1 MTVEYGNL
9 PFAEAERFFRAKINI
24 PTRRWDDLKRGEHA
38 RGFMVAGA
46 QRDDLLC
53 DFHAAIDKGIAQG
66 TTLEEFRADFDTIVA
81 KHGWSYNG
89 SRGWR
94 TRVIYDTN
102 LRTSYMAGRYQ
113 QMSDPDVLA
122 YRPYWRYRHGDSRR
136 PRVQHLAWN
145 GMVLA
150 ADDPWWSTH
159 YPPNGW
165 GCKCSVE
172 PLSRRDLGRMGK
184 AGPDQAPPIVIDPK
198 TGAPVGIDKGWDY
211 NVGEAAF
218 GRRLSARAMDEWRA
232 QGKEAWQK
240 LTPGNWQ
247 TVNRPKT
254 VPVDTTKAKVG
265 QVITDP
271 AAATQAL
278 LAIIGG
284 SEAFFTAP
292 TGQQILVAAESLIN
306 HMADDLKARSPYLP
320 CLPEVI
326 TDPYEVWLSFEQ
338 HKGTGKVAL
347 RQRYIKVIHTD
358 KDRAMIAVV
367 QANKGML
374 ETWTIFPRSKMASL
388 KNEREGKLLWGRED

>member
-1 MTVEYGNL
+1 VTVEYGNL
-9 PFAEAERFFRAKINI
+9 PFEEAERFFRRKINI

-53 DFHAAIDKGIAQG
+53 DFHAAIAKGIEQG
-66 TTLEEFRADFDTIVA
+66 TTLETFRADFDTIVGN
-81 KHGWSYNG
+81 HGWSYNG

-102 LRTSYMAGRYQ
+102 LRTAYMAGRYQ
-113 QMSDPDVLA
+113 QMTDPDVLA

-184 AGPDQAPPIVIDPK
+184 EGPDQAPPVVIDPK

-211 NVGEAAF
+211 NVGEAAWGKNQAKRLMEDQGPWRDLNAKGPGEY
-218 GRRLSARAMDEWRA
+218 GRTEKLPTDRPRAVLGTPTAKGDVTGLRAALRSAIGGDE
-232 QGKEAWQK
+232 
-240 LTPGNWQ
+240 
-247 TVNRPKT
+247 VFF
-254 VPVDTTKAKVG
+254 
-265 QVITDP
+265 TDP
-271 AAATQAL
+271 VGAQVMVTQA
-278 LAIIGG
+278 IVDH
-284 SEAFFTAP
+284 
-292 TGQQILVAAESLIN
+292 ILDKPEIRWDGRDAYFPFIRELI
-306 HMADDLKARSPYLP
+306 
-320 CLPEVI
+320 E
-326 TDPYEVWLSFEQ
+326 DPSEVWINFAKSEVSGRVSLRRKYVKLVDLG
-338 HKGTGKVAL
+338 KGRVLGLYAEIEKGQWVSGDMFRGSASGAKNL
-347 RQRYIKVIHTD
+347 R
-358 KDRAMIAVV
+358 
-367 QANKGML
+367 KGHL
-374 ETWTIFPRSKMASL
+374 VY
-388 KNEREGKLLWGRED
+388 GRE